1 MEPAVSRRLLVVLV
15 ALGVLATGG
24 GVAGGLLLA
33 SDPGP
38 ATEAAGPTT
47 IPETT
52 APVTSEPASSTSST
66 ESSST
71 TSTTSGLDLQ
81 AQVVERAEDGVL
93 VRYDASEP
101 VAAVLNWGFG
111 DPDQHRLQ
119 FPGPA
124 SQGTIKLALATT
136 ARAVSVQVTG
146 RSADGRTGSSDTL
159 TARRLVR
166 RVVLEVRDLTLDIPD
181 GTGGIITRFRGP
193 SFTPLGPGLVGP
205 TASSEPFAF
214 PSSVLGAGASSSP
227 LTLRLSHEAP
237 PDPPRTRLVN
247 LTIPFPRSGQTTLS
261 RVVSGAGLT
270 AHLRLRV
277 TVTAS

>member
-1 MEPAVSRRLLVVLV
+1 MSRRLLVVLV

-101 VAAVLNWGFG
+101 VARDSVAGRRCRRSRSRR
-111 DPDQHRLQ
+111 P
-119 FPGPA
+119 
-124 SQGTIKLALATT
+124 
-136 ARAVSVQVTG
+136 RA
-146 RSADGRTGSSDTL
+146 GS
-159 TARRLVR
+159 
-166 RVVLEVRDLTLDIPD
+166 
-181 GTGGIITRFRGP
+181 
-193 SFTPLGPGLVGP
+193 TPR
-205 TASSEPFAF
+205 
-214 PSSVLGAGASSSP
+214 AGS
-227 LTLRLSHEAP
+227 
-237 PDPPRTRLVN
+237 
-247 LTIPFPRSGQTTLS
+247 
-261 RVVSGAGLT
+261 
-270 AHLRLRV
+270 
-277 TVTAS
+277 

>member
-1 MEPAVSRRLLVVLV
+1 VSRRLLVVLV
-15 ALGVLATGG
+15 AVGVLATGG

-33 SDPGP
+33 RDPGP
-38 ATEAAGPTT
+38 AVEAAGPTT

-52 APVTSEPASSTSST
+52 APVTSEPASSTSSADT
-66 ESSST
+66 SST
-71 TSTTSGLDLQ
+71 TSTTAGLDLQ
-81 AQVVERAEDGVL
+81 AQVVERVEDGLL

-111 DPDQHRLQ
+111 DPDQHQLR

-124 SQGTIKLALATT
+124 SQGTVKLVLATT
-136 ARAVSVQVTG
+136 ARAVSMQVIG
-146 RSADGRTGSSDTL
+146 RAADGRTGSSDTL

-181 GTGGIITRFRGP
+181 GTGGITTRFRGT
-193 SFTPLGPGLVGP
+193 SFTPLGPGLTGP

-214 PSSVLGAGASSSP
+214 PPSVLGAGASSGP
-227 LTLRLSHEAP
+227 LTLRLFHEVP
-237 PDPPRTRLVN
+237 PVPPRTRSVG
-247 LTIPFPRSGQTTLS
+247 LTIPFPRSGQATLS
-261 RVVSGAGLT
+261 RQVTGAGIT

-277 TVTAS
+277 TVTAT

>member
-1 MEPAVSRRLLVVLV
+1 VSRRLLVVLV

-33 SDPGP
+33 RDPGAVP
-38 ATEAAGPTT
+38 HTAGATT

-52 APVTSEPASSTSST
+52 APVTSEPASSTSVAD
-66 ESSST
+66 SSST

-111 DPDQHRLQ
+111 DPGQHQLQ

-124 SQGTIKLALATT
+124 SQGTIKLVLATT
-136 ARAVSVQVTG
+136 ARAVAMQVTG
-146 RSADGRTGSSDTL
+146 RAADGRTGSSDTL

-181 GTGGIITRFRGP
+181 GTGGIATRFRGT
-193 SFTPLGPGLVGP
+193 SFTPLGPGLAGP

-214 PSSVLGAGASSSP
+214 PSSVLGAGASSGP
-227 LTLRLSHEAP
+227 LNLRLIHEVP
-237 PDPPRTRLVN
+237 PDPPRSRLVN
-247 LTIPFPRSGQTTLS
+247 LTIPFPRSGRATFS
-261 RVVSGAGLT
+261 RTASGAGIT

>member
-1 MEPAVSRRLLVVLV
+1 VSRRLLVVLV

-33 SDPGP
+33 RDPGP
-38 ATEAAGPTT
+38 APEAAGPTT

-52 APVTSEPASSTSST
+52 APVTSEPASSTSVAD
-66 ESSST
+66 SSST

-111 DPDQHRLQ
+111 DPGQHQLQ

-124 SQGTIKLALATT
+124 SQGTIKLVLATT
-136 ARAVSVQVTG
+136 ARAVAMQVTG
-146 RSADGRTGSSDTL
+146 RAADGRTGSSDTL

-166 RVVLEVRDLTLDIPD
+166 RVVLEVRDLTLDIPE
-181 GTGGIITRFRGP
+181 GTGGIATRFRGT
-193 SFTPLGPGLVGP
+193 SFTPLGPGLAGP

-214 PSSVLGAGASSSP
+214 PSSVLGAGASSGP
-227 LTLRLSHEAP
+227 LNLRLIHEVP
-237 PDPPRTRLVN
+237 PDPPRSRLVN
-247 LTIPFPRSGQTTLS
+247 LTIPFPRSGRATFS
-261 RVVSGAGLT
+261 RTASGAGIT

>member
-1 MEPAVSRRLLVVLV
+1 VSRRLLVVLV

-33 SDPGP
+33 RDPGP
-38 ATEAAGPTT
+38 APEAAGPTT

-52 APVTSEPASSTSST
+52 APVTSEPASSTSVAD
-66 ESSST
+66 SSST

-111 DPDQHRLQ
+111 DPGQHQLQ

-124 SQGTIKLALATT
+124 SQGTIKLVLATT
-136 ARAVSVQVTG
+136 ARAVAMQVTG
-146 RSADGRTGSSDTL
+146 RAADGRTGSSDTL

-181 GTGGIITRFRGP
+181 GTGGIATRFRGT
-193 SFTPLGPGLVGP
+193 SFTPLGPGLAGP

-214 PSSVLGAGASSSP
+214 PSSVLGAGASSGP
-227 LTLRLSHEAP
+227 LNLRLIHEVP
-237 PDPPRTRLVN
+237 PDPPRSRLVN
-247 LTIPFPRSGQTTLS
+247 LTIPFPRSGRATFS
-261 RVVSGAGLT
+261 RTVSGAGIT

-277 TVTAS
+277 TVTAT

>member
-1 MEPAVSRRLLVVLV
+1 VSRRLLVVLV

-33 SDPGP
+33 RDPAP
-38 ATEAAGPTT
+38 AVEAAGPTT

-52 APVTSEPASSTSST
+52 APVTSEPASSASSAD
-66 ESSST
+66 SST

-81 AQVVERAEDGVL
+81 AQVVERVEDGVL

-124 SQGTIKLALATT
+124 SQGTIKLVLATT
-136 ARAVSVQVTG
+136 ARAVSMQVTG

-181 GTGGIITRFRGP
+181 GTGGIITRFRGT
-193 SFTPLGPGLVGP
+193 SFTPLGPGLAGP

-261 RVVSGAGLT
+261 WVVSGAGLT

>member
-1 MEPAVSRRLLVVLV
+1 VSRRLLVVLV

-33 SDPGP
+33 RDPGP
-38 ATEAAGPTT
+38 APEAAGPTT

-52 APVTSEPASSTSST
+52 APVTSEPASSTSVAD
-66 ESSST
+66 SSST

-111 DPDQHRLQ
+111 DPGQHQLQ

-124 SQGTIKLALATT
+124 SQGTIKLVLATT
-136 ARAVSVQVTG
+136 ARAVAMQVTG
-146 RSADGRTGSSDTL
+146 RAADGRTGSSDTL

-181 GTGGIITRFRGP
+181 GTGGIATRFRGT
-193 SFTPLGPGLVGP
+193 SFTPLGPGLAGP

-214 PSSVLGAGASSSP
+214 PSSVLGAGASSGP
-227 LTLRLSHEAP
+227 LNLRLIHEVP
-237 PDPPRTRLVN
+237 PDPPRSRLVN
-247 LTIPFPRSGQTTLS
+247 LTIPFPRSGRATFS
-261 RVVSGAGLT
+261 RTASGAGIT

>member
-1 MEPAVSRRLLVVLV
+1 MSRRLLVVLV

-33 SDPGP
+33 RDPGP
-38 ATEAAGPTT
+38 AVEAAGPTT

-52 APVTSEPASSTSST
+52 APVTSEPASSTSVADT
-66 ESSST
+66 SST

-81 AQVVERAEDGVL
+81 AQVVERAEDGIL

-111 DPDQHRLQ
+111 DPDQNQLQ

-124 SQGTIKLALATT
+124 SDGTIKLALATT
-136 ARAVSVQVTG
+136 ARAVSMQVTG
-146 RSADGRTGSSDTL
+146 RSADGRTGSSDIL

-181 GTGGIITRFRGP
+181 GTGGIATRFRGT
-193 SFTPLGPGLVGP
+193 SLTPLGPGLAGP
-205 TASSEPFAF
+205 TASSDPFAF
-214 PSSVLGAGASSSP
+214 PQSVLGAGASSGP
-227 LTLRLSHEAP
+227 LTLRLLHEVP
-237 PDPPRTRLVN
+237 PDPPRTRSVT
-247 LTIPFPRSGQTTLS
+247 LTIPFPRSGQATLS
-261 RVVSGAGLT
+261 RNVTGAGIT

-277 TVTAS
+277 TVTAT

>member
-1 MEPAVSRRLLVVLV
+1 VSRRLLVVLV
-15 ALGVLATGG
+15 ALSVLATGG

-33 SDPGP
+33 RDPAP
-38 ATEAAGPTT
+38 AVEAAGPTT

-52 APVTSEPASSTSST
+52 APVTSEPASSTSSADT
-66 ESSST
+66 SST

-81 AQVVERAEDGVL
+81 AQVVERAEDGIL

-111 DPDQHRLQ
+111 DPDQNQLQ

-124 SQGTIKLALATT
+124 GEGTIKLVLATT
-136 ARAVSVQVTG
+136 ARPVSMQVTG

-181 GTGGIITRFRGP
+181 GTGGIATRFRGT
-193 SFTPLGPGLVGP
+193 SLTPLGPGLAGP
-205 TASSEPFAF
+205 TASSDPFAF
-214 PSSVLGAGASSSP
+214 PESVLGAGASSGP
-227 LTLRLSHEAP
+227 LTLRLFHEVP
-237 PDPPRTRLVN
+237 PEPARTRSVN

-261 RVVSGAGLT
+261 RNVTAAGIT

-277 TVTAS
+277 TVTAT